1 MGIRCEMVKVVND
14 GVVMFHRVGE
24 ARVETYCGM
33 FETYKRG
40 ILKWTK
46 LQSETQHFSCG
57 VEDQRETNRLRE

>member
-1 MGIRCEMVKVVND
+1 MVKVVND

-46 LQSETQHFSCG
+46 IKEKRIVPPVFNTTVYTQ
-57 VEDQRETNRLRE
+57 